1 MIIGFIV
8 LAVTFGFW
16 CAIASLLMG
25 YGFLFAFGCYVGG
38 GLLAF
43 CLILLY
49 HDCPNFLKRAP
60 QDRPFNHKQ

>member
-25 YGFLFAFGCYVGG
+25 YGFLSPLAVMSAADCWLFA
-38 GLLAF
+38 
-43 CLILLY
+43 
-49 HDCPNFLKRAP
+49 
-60 QDRPFNHKQ
+60 